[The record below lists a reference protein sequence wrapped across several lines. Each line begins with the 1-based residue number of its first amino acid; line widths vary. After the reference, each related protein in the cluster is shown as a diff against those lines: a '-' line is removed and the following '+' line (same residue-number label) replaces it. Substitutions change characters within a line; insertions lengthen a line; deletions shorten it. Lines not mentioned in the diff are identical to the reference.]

1 MAGPFG
7 YSGTPLPRKL
17 GVKEGHRV
25 LLVAAPDGF
34 ELEPLPGGVEIVRV
48 TAVRGRARGAA
59 AQAYDVVLDFCADL
73 ATLVASFA
81 PLAEHLPVAAALW
94 VAWPKRASGVATD
107 LDDNVVRA
115 HGLDVGLVDVKVA
128 AIDAVWS
135 GQKFVYRLADRAQVS
150 ARRSTS
156 RTQA

>member
-1 MAGPFG
+1 VAGTAG

-17 GVKEGHRV
+17 GVKDGSRV

-34 ELEPLPGGVEIVRV
+34 ELAPLPGGVEVVRAR
-48 TAVRGRARGAA
+48 AVRGRARGVA
-59 AQAYDVVLDFCADL
+59 AQAYDVVLDFCPDRA
-73 ATLVASFA
+73 ALVASFA
-81 PLAEHLPVAAALW
+81 PLVEHLPPAGALW
-94 VAWPKRASGVATD
+94 VAWPKKASGVASD

-115 HGLDVGLVDVKVA
+115 HGLQVGLVDVKVA

-135 GQKFVYRLADRAQVS
+135 GQKFVYRLRDRPQP
-150 ARRSTS
+150 ARPSVS

>member
-1 MAGPFG
+1 MADPAG

-17 GVKEGHRV
+17 GVKDGHRV

-34 ELEPLPGGVEIVRV
+34 ELGPLPGGVEVVRAP
-48 TAVRGRARGAA
+48 AVRGRARGAA
-59 AQAYDVVLDFCADL
+59 AQAYDVVVDFCPDHA
-73 ATLVASFA
+73 ALVASFA
-81 PLAEHLPVAAALW
+81 PLAEHLPVDAALW
-94 VAWPKRASGVATD
+94 VAWPKKASGVASD
-107 LDDNVVRA
+107 LDDNVVRR

-135 GQKFVYRLADRAQVS
+135 GEKFVYRLVDRPQVS
-150 ARRSTS
+150 ARRSVS